1 MRKVRKTSF
10 LKVLDYPLKGLNC
23 VFVEFV
29 SDLSCGFVG
38 FGVFVSFVLCALFV
52 GLVSDFGVCG
62 GADVFRAAARVP
74 SKKFPK
80 KNFLK

>member
-1 MRKVRKTSF
+1 M
-10 LKVLDYPLKGLNC
+10 
-23 VFVEFV
+23 FVEFV

-62 GADVFRAAARVP
+62 GAEVFRAAARVP

-80 KNFLK
+80 KFFKNNIKNGCKRKNKRVEYKP

>member
-1 MRKVRKTSF
+1 M
-10 LKVLDYPLKGLNC
+10 
-23 VFVEFV
+23 FVEFV

-80 KNFLK
+80 KFFKNNIKNGCKRKNKRVEYKP